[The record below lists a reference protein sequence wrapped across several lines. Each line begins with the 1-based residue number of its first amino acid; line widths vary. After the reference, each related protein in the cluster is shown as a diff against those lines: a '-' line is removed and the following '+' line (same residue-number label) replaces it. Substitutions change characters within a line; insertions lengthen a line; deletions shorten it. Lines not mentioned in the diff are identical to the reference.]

1 MAGLNPGSY
10 NLTNGIRIGANYADN
25 NDWFKGDMAEF
36 IVLDETSDSTTI
48 SKMEGYLAHKWGLA
62 DSLPTSHTYKSAPHQ
77 TVFHYVS
84 SNPDILEING
94 TSAIVRGGGTVT
106 VTANAPENSGAFAA
120 NPVVKSISI
129 AKAPLI
135 ITGQDLSLSVG
146 DSILTT

>member
-1 MAGLNPGSY
+1 MV
-10 NLTNGIRIGANYADN
+10 R
-25 NDWFKGDMAEF
+25 F
-36 IVLDETSDSTTI
+36 IVLDETADSTTI
-48 SKMEGYLAHKWGLA
+48 SKMEGYLAPKWGLV

-120 NPVVKSISI
+120 NPVAKSISV
-129 AKAPLI
+129 AKAPLTI
-135 ITGQDLSLSVG
+135 IGQDYNHNRGRRYS
-146 DSILTT
+146 